1 MGIGAFFRALFG
13 GEPPGAAMAAH
24 GNVIFSRVGARGK
37 GGASHKRVA
46 VITMSQDLRLYLAK
60 DLKLPIR
67 KMGYD
72 YDDHPSIDKA
82 VGSQVVMMEVLPKA
96 DAQLHGS
103 YDKIVRMKKGMNK
116 TDDVLCMIGLRDNY
130 SRYPRGTY
138 PGLLYFCMKPDEPDY
153 RDPELSLEGLQTIE
167 GPLLYNFADL
177 PGVILSKVKELSRG

>member
-24 GNVIFSRVGARGK
+24 GNIIFSRVGARGK

-96 DAQLHGS
+96 DAQLHS
-103 YDKIVRMKKGMNK
+103 KYDRIVRVKKAMKK
-116 TDDVLCMIGLRDNY
+116 TDDVLCMVGLRDNY
-130 SRYPRGTY
+130 TRYPRGTY
-138 PGLLYFCMKPDEPDY
+138 PGVLYFCITPADFEYRHPD
-153 RDPELSLEGLQTIE
+153 LTLEGLLTVE
-167 GPLLYNFADL
+167 GPCLFNFADL
-177 PGVILSKVKELSRG
+177 PAVILAKVKALSGP